1 MSFFGFLSAPVSIPK
16 VLDTTPCHEHLMEYE
31 DCSIDVNSDKKQLLM
46 PTWNTLYPGLIDG
59 KTNEVMDTRVKDLSF
74 KVGHEHDQAADMK
87 ALTAR

>member
-1 MSFFGFLSAPVSIPK
+1 
-16 VLDTTPCHEHLMEYE
+16 MEYE